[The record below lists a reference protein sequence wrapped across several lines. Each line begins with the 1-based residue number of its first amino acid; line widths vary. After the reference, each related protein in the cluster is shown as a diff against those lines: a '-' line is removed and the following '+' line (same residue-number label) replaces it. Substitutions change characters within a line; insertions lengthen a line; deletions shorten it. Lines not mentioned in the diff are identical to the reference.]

1 MLSTKSRGK
10 VAGMINDIN
19 YIIAKLETIHE
30 EIVILKQQVDTLRL
44 RETSRSAVSKFVIG
58 AVAIIGATVGWLVD
72 NAITVAQHIT
82 LK

>member
-10 VAGMINDIN
+10 VAVMINDIN